1 MTVNG
6 ALLTKILLLLLG
18 ALFMAMSLA
27 KGLAVRG
34 ALSKSRE
41 PPRMPPIASS
51 FFSSGSRHSSKG
63 FGSYF
68 NDFKVTSPVA

>member
-34 ALSKSRE
+34 ALSKSPGTPAHATHRVL
-41 PPRMPPIASS
+41 
-51 FFSSGSRHSSKG
+51 FFLVGLTAFIEGIRLLLQ
-63 FGSYF
+63 
-68 NDFKVTSPVA
+68 